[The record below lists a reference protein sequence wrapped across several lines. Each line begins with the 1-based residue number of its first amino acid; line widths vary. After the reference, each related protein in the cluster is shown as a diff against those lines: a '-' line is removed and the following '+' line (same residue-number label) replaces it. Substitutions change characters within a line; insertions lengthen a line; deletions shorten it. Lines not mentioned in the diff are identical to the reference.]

1 MNSKWF
7 ILYYVGKVICRQ
19 KTDFI
24 LLAWNTLYS
33 SKVHNIFSAGRP
45 IWPSAYEE
53 MGKCVHIL
61 RSRRGFG
68 KEIRPRAYQDQT
80 KKNAGRGGK
89 EAKLKKTAFFTPP
102 PLPSFSRLT
111 SAELSCGRIFHYKSH
126 KRTTHTKTRF
136 LRRLTC
142 SLYRRYGRHI
152 GIVIRAAKNIVS
164 CPGDF
169 TTGFV
174 VSGFHSFVIYN
185 CSSHI

>member
-1 MNSKWF
+1 MRKWVNVF
-7 ILYYVGKVICRQ
+7 ISCVADGVLVKRYGRARTKIKRKKRGARGKG
-19 KTDFI
+19 
-24 LLAWNTLYS
+24 
-33 SKVHNIFSAGRP
+33 GR
-45 IWPSAYEE
+45 EGGE
-53 MGKCVHIL
+53 V
-61 RSRRGFG
+61 
-68 KEIRPRAYQDQT
+68 
-80 KKNAGRGGK
+80 KKNC
-89 EAKLKKTAFFTPP
+89 LLHPP
-102 PLPSFSRLT
+102 PPFPSFSRLT
-111 SAELSCGRIFHYKSH
+111 SAELSCGRIFYYKSH

>member
-1 MNSKWF
+1 MRKWVNVF
-7 ILYYVGKVICRQ
+7 ISCVADGVLVKRY
-19 KTDFI
+19 
-24 LLAWNTLYS
+24 
-33 SKVHNIFSAGRP
+33 GRARTK
-45 IWPSAYEE
+45 I
-53 MGKCVHIL
+53 K
-61 RSRRGFG
+61 R
-68 KEIRPRAYQDQT
+68 
-80 KKNAGRGGK
+80 KKNAGRGGKEEGK

-102 PLPSFSRLT
+102 PPFPSFSRLT
-111 SAELSCGRIFHYKSH
+111 SAELSCGRIFYYKSH